1 MVPKGGFEPPR
12 VAPHAPQTCVSASST
27 TSARCVTAADYILTS
42 PPAVNAP
49 APSVFGREFARMA
62 HAKETSVPDD
72 EQDEFELPPLVI
84 PKRDGPE
91 CPFCG
96 EPMQNA
102 DGDYLCIE
110 CNGGTYGPETG

>member
-1 MVPKGGFEPPR
+1 M
-12 VAPHAPQTCVSASST
+12 
-27 TSARCVTAADYILTS
+27 
-42 PPAVNAP
+42 AV
-49 APSVFGREFARMA
+49 REGDP
-62 HAKETSVPDD
+62 VPDD
-72 EQDEFELPPLVI
+72 AQEEFELPPLVI

-102 DGDYLCIE
+102 DGDYLCID